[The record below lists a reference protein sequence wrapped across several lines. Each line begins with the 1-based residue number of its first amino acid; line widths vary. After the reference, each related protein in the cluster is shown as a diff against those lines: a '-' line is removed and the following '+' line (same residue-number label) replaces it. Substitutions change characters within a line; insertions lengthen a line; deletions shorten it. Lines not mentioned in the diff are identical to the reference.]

1 MRATRW
7 VKDVKSEAII
17 VVVVVVVVTLC
28 IVVKCLV
35 PLTGVANEIFES

>member
-7 VKDVKSEAII
+7 VKDVKSEAI
-17 VVVVVVVVTLC
+17 VVVLLVTLC